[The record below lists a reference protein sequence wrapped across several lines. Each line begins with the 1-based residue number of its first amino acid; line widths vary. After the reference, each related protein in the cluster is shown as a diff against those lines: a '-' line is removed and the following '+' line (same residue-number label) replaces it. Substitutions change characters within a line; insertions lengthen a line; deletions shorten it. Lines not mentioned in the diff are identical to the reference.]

1 MKLPMIMARPITTHR
16 LLKIKSPPSD
26 EGLEVRQL
34 VCHDGR
40 QEQQVAEHA
49 DLYMFIVSPEADQHG
64 DGNGEQLCE
73 K

>member
-1 MKLPMIMARPITTHR
+1 MTHR

-26 EGLEVRQL
+26 EGLEVLQL
-34 VCHDGR
+34 VGHDVR

-49 DLYMFIVSPEADQHG
+49 DLYIFIVSPEAGQHG

>member
-1 MKLPMIMARPITTHR
+1 MVKLLRQSFTDCES
-16 LLKIKSPPSD
+16 IKSPPSD
-26 EGLEVRQL
+26 EGLEVLQL
-34 VCHDGR
+34 VGHDGR

-49 DLYMFIVSPEADQHG
+49 DLYIFIVSPEADQHS

>member
-1 MKLPMIMARPITTHR
+1 MAKPITTHR

-26 EGLEVRQL
+26 EGLEVLQL
-34 VCHDGR
+34 VGHDGR

-49 DLYMFIVSPEADQHG
+49 DLYIFIVSPEADQYG